1 MQNGS
6 RRHTKKNLLKKGV
19 FMKLKLFFALV
30 LGSLYSI
37 INNLIGGFDMHFT
50 TLFCFMVIDYV
61 TGVSLAVVFKKSPKT
76 TDGAAKSNEYIKG
89 LFKKFAIFIY
99 VIVAN
104 KLDLLLNIDY
114 VRTAVILT
122 FIIGEVISI
131 TENLGIMGVPMPE
144 FIKKAL
150 TLLNKKA
157 GESNE
162 KTID

>member
-1 MQNGS
+1 
-6 RRHTKKNLLKKGV
+6 
-19 FMKLKLFFALV
+19 MKLKLFFALV

-37 INNLIGGFDMHFT
+37 INNLIGGFDLNFT
-50 TLFCFMVIDYV
+50 TLFIFMVIDYT
-61 TGVSLAVVFKKSPKT
+61 TGCCLALVFKKSPKT
-76 TDGAAKSNEYIKG
+76 KDGAGKSTEYIKG
-89 LFKKFAIFIY
+89 VFKKAAILLY

-114 VRTAVILT
+114 VRTAVILS

-131 TENLGIMGVPMPE
+131 TENLGLMGVPMPD

-157 GESNE
+157 GEQNDTTSN
-162 KTID
+162 